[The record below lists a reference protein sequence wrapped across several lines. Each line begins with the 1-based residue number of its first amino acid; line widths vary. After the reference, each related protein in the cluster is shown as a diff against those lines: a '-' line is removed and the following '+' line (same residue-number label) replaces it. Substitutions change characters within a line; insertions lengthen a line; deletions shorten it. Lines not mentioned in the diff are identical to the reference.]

1 LLYIDYKERFISGI
15 WARYPG
21 LILHSKGADGMEH
34 QCCQEARIRA
44 LETEQ
49 AKTGVYYKNTRQ
61 DIEEIKEILKQLQQ
75 QKPSNAALWQP
86 IIVEVAKLITTMA
99 LILGTLAGAEKIIA
113 R

>member
-1 LLYIDYKERFISGI
+1 
-15 WARYPG
+15 
-21 LILHSKGADGMEH
+21 MEH
-34 QCCQEARIRA
+34 QCYQEARIRA

-49 AKTGVYYKNTRQ
+49 AKTEVYYKNTQQ

-86 IIVEVAKLITTMA
+86 IIVEVVKLMTTMV
-99 LILGTLAGAEKIIA
+99 LILGTLAGAEKILT

>member
-1 LLYIDYKERFISGI
+1 MQ
-15 WARYPG
+15 
-21 LILHSKGADGMEH
+21 SKGAERMEH
-34 QCCQEARIRA
+34 QCYQEARIRA

-49 AKTGVYYKNTRQ
+49 AKTEVYYKNTQQ

-86 IIVEVAKLITTMA
+86 IIVEVVKLMTTMV
-99 LILGTLAGAEKIIA
+99 LILGALAGAEKILT